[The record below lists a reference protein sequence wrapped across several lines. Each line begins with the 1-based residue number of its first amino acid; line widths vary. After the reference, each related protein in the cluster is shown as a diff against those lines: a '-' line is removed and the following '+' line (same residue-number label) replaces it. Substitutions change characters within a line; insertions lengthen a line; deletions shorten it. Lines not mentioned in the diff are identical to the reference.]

1 MKLAPDENTVE
12 RIKQTERTW
21 HDSHYE
27 MHAEYAYPET
37 LEDFERIFVKG
48 QISCFCDGG
57 WSWLGD
63 ARREAIDAVGDVSGL
78 RVLDYGCGYGGLGL
92 YLSLKGAQV
101 WGFDLSLPAVGTAN
115 RAAQRYGLAA
125 DFAQMDASDLTYP
138 DEFFDLVIGFGVL
151 HHVIKYPGT
160 DSHLLRILKP
170 RARAVFHETLW
181 DNPLINF
188 ARRFTTAHSDAGDTA
203 LTDHEIRRFC
213 QEFSHVQLEKRHL
226 LYMLKRLAKLPPT
239 DWNAPL
245 ALRPFWR
252 AMKALDHQILQL
264 APLRCYCGEV
274 VVYLQK

>member
-1 MKLAPDENTVE
+1 MKFAPDENTVE
-12 RIKQTERTW
+12 RIKHSERTW
-21 HDSHYE
+21 HDSHYR

-57 WSWLGD
+57 RSWWGD
-63 ARREAIDAVGDVSGL
+63 ARREAISAVGGVRGL

-101 WGFDLSLPAVGTAN
+101 WGFDLSLPAVDTAN
-115 RAAQRYGLAA
+115 NAAQRYGLSAQ
-125 DFAQMDASDLTYP
+125 FAQMDAAALTYP
-138 DEFFDLVIGFGVL
+138 DEGFDLVIGFGVL
-151 HHVIKYPGT
+151 HHVIKYPGA

-170 RARAVFHETLW
+170 RARVVFHETLW

-188 ARRFTTAHSDAGDTA
+188 ARRFTAVHSDAGDTA

-226 LYMLKRLAKLPPT
+226 LYMLKRLAKLPQSEWDARLTP
-239 DWNAPL
+239 
-245 ALRPFWR
+245 RPFWH
-252 AMKALDHQILQL
+252 AVKAIDQQVLRF
-264 APLRCYCGEV
+264 APLRRYCGEV
-274 VVYLQK
+274 IVYLQK